1 MKKHFIK
8 HSLLA
13 SLLFAVAA
21 PLLFSSCSEHNDP
34 TKKEPVVYMAGSYY
48 TKASAVELPVYWKG
62 TEMVQLSDK
71 NGFTSSIYVSNGDV
85 YVAGG
90 EYANTNFQKAMYW
103 KNGVAVSLTDGSTS
117 GDYAYD
123 IFVSGSDVYVSG
135 SVYDADR
142 GVRAVY
148 WKNGTRVDLNTPC
161 NCTNEARATGI
172 TVSGDDVYVAGWGYE
187 LDDRGHSIPTLYS
200 WKNGTA
206 TKLIEGTETTDITVS
221 GGNVY
226 VAGRGWFSGT
236 QVGAKYWKN
245 GTPVTVSASD
255 ATYDAANAIFVSGTD
270 VYVAGFSDDGTAKYW
285 KNGTAVTIASGIVGN
300 NNSGAELLGIYA
312 AGNDV
317 YVGGREY
324 SHEFSPDNKIT
335 TTTSTVSY
343 WKNGKRTVLKT
354 VTAEDDEVFASS
366 MFVVE

>member
-1 MKKHFIK
+1 MK
-8 HSLLA
+8 HSLIA
-13 SLLFAVAA
+13 SLLFAVAT

-34 TKKEPVVYMAGSYY
+34 VKEEPVVYMAGSYY
-48 TKASAVELPVYWKG
+48 TKASGVELPVYWKG

-71 NGFTSSIYVSNGDV
+71 NGFTSSIYVANGDV

-90 EYANTNFQKAMYW
+90 EYAGTNFQKAMYW

-123 IFVSGSDVYVSG
+123 IFVLGTDVYVSG
-135 SVYDADR
+135 SVYDADL

-161 NCTNEARATGI
+161 NCTTIARATGI
-172 TVSGDDVYVAGWGYE
+172 TVSGSDVYVAGWGYE
-187 LDDRGHSIPTLYS
+187 QDDRGNSIPTLYY

-206 TKLIEGTETTDITVS
+206 TKLIEGSATTDITVS
-221 GGNVY
+221 AGNVY

-245 GTPVTVSASD
+245 GGTPITLSASD
-255 ATYDAANAIFVSGTD
+255 ATYDDANAIFVSGND
-270 VYVAGFSDDGTAKYW
+270 VYVAGSSDDGTAKYW
-285 KNGTAVTIASGIVGN
+285 KNGTAVAIASGIIGN

-312 AGNDV
+312 TGNDV

-324 SHEFSPDNKIT
+324 SRELSPNNNIT
-335 TTTSTVSY
+335 KTTVSY
-343 WKNGKRTVLKT
+343 WKNGIRTVLKT
-354 VTAEDDEVFASS
+354 VTAEDDEVYASS